1 MERFLFVGL
10 PFLFGTTSLYAN
22 FWIFEYATQ
31 SCQTIDSPVTYK
43 RLGMK
48 VEYIQKDNVWI
59 VNGQGINAWITEDYN
74 VCNSL
79 LRSMVNYERLNRR

>member
-1 MERFLFVGL
+1 MKRFLLVG
-10 PFLFGTTSLYAN
+10 FLFFMTTQSLYAN

-31 SCQTIDSPVTYK
+31 SCQTIDSPATYK
-43 RLGMK
+43 RLGMR

-59 VNGQGINAWITEDYN
+59 VSGQGINAWITEDYN